1 MIICLANIKIKIN
14 NRFDF
19 IKELCRDYLCEGE
32 PDFTVEVTDDE
43 LRIERELSGEEY
55 SDGYIESVCVYR
67 KIGYRLPEFDA
78 FILHSAA
85 IEVDK
90 KAYLVL
96 AKSGVGKTTHICLL
110 KQLLGHKMKVING
123 DKPIVRFI
131 DSKPVVFGTAWQG
144 KENLGENRCAEI
156 SSLLFLKRGDTPE
169 ITPISQNEAAL
180 LLMRQILIPK
190 DEQTATKA
198 LDLADR
204 LLKTVKLYS
213 LSATPEISSAE
224 VSVTV
229 IGE

>member
-19 IKELCRDYLCEGE
+19 IKKLCQDYLSQGE
-32 PDFTVEVTDDE
+32 PDFTVEVTDEE
-43 LRIERELSGEEY
+43 LRAERELSGEEY
-55 SDGYIESVCVYR
+55 SDGYIESVCIYR
-67 KIGYRLPEFDA
+67 KIGQRLPEYDA

-110 KQLLGHKMKVING
+110 KRLLGHKMKVING

-131 DSKPVVFGTAWQG
+131 DSKPVVFGTAWRG
-144 KENLGENRCAEI
+144 KENFGENRSAEI

-169 ITPISQNEAAL
+169 ISPLPENEAVIP
-180 LLMRQILIPK
+180 LMRQILIPK

-198 LDLADR
+198 LSLADR